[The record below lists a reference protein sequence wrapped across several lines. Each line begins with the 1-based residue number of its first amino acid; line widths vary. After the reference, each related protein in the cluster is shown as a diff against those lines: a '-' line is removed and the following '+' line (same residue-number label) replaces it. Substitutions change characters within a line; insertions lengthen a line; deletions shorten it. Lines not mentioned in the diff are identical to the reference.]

1 MGKKAANFGFSLWF
15 CVAAGP
21 GSLCARAYLE
31 RKDGDN
37 HKALGFSS
45 LSQGLLPGHCRG
57 RKGEEAGGGTRIFT
71 QNRTI
76 S

>member
-1 MGKKAANFGFSLWF
+1 MLQILVLPFGAVLWQ
-15 CVAAGP
+15 GP

-37 HKALGFSS
+37 HKALGFSN
-45 LSQGLLPGHCRG
+45 LSQGLVPGHCRG
-57 RKGEEAGGGTRIFT
+57 RKGEEAGGGMRIFT
-71 QNRTI
+71 QNQRL